1 MANKP
6 PKTKKKYGTWAKNFG
21 KSMMFGS
28 KEVLAETSPYLSST
42 IENLPEQI
50 RDLRDDL
57 HALKQDKSKILGYL
71 IGEDEK
77 ISEYASIALKN
88 AKQSLKTGKFYDEH
102 RQSKLE
108 AKALGME
115 DFDDDMDDG
124 SDFNTDLNDGGDDF
138 DDDLGFD
145 DTPSKSSKKFSS
157 VEMGPSKI
165 VNITGPSTKAIGAVQ
180 HAVNLNTDT
189 TAKGFIALDS
199 SNKQLTTFTMAM
211 NEKYHN
217 QSIDKLDTINGNIS
231 QIISFNNE
239 SMSPFVQGS
248 LKYYDESLSLLSS
261 MNEALQTISGNN
273 KKESESNKEFDDQG
287 YSDIFGEGFNIA
299 SYSKR
304 VGKNIKKTIENSPL
318 GILSMFNDP
327 MILSGLAANPL
338 GLLMKSGL
346 EFLIPE
352 KLLGRIKHTDKTI
365 SSFMPALFSKI
376 ASYESDSNPLIS
388 FLASIFGVKQKL
400 SSGLKN
406 LGDYERGAISYDGES
421 KKALTEVIPTYLAK
435 ISQTLDR
442 IANNQG
448 IAGYENSDLVIYDW
462 EKGVFTNRSQLVNE
476 RDKKLKD
483 LKLSG
488 FTETRDIVS
497 DLLDRVYG
505 TNNTDQKKKVV
516 NTFDNFLA
524 SLVDSGTRFS
534 IDDLFKSEDN
544 KSKTTFKK
552 FFNKKEFSSTDLEY
566 VEQILKNLPIDVR
579 MELYG
584 SGVFEGRNE
593 ISSYYNNLAK
603 TAITGT
609 NNLLDNGI
617 LTPWKKD
624 SDAVFNSKYNIIKDT
639 SINSDDLDEQYHI
652 SREDIKRYNKD
663 NNTNFKKVS
672 EVINDLNSKSKKSK
686 DFTFDK
692 SEYEKTVDE
701 RMKSA
706 YADYLKNAKETKQ
719 AKVFSFDV
727 FTRENPQIR
736 EQVKDEFYSKTFSN
750 AIDKRFSGNDNTISG
765 EIGKLL
771 QSPIDFITRSLRK
784 VDETLYKVIFGFDDD
799 GTSIFDSV
807 VQGIKDT
814 FSKVYNWLADNIFKP
829 LKDFIFS
836 FNPFDSDWFKS
847 AKDSVSKTLFGD
859 EKTGKKGLFTD
870 TMDAVSDFAE
880 ETKNQ
885 LKDAKDN
892 WLKPTFDD
900 IKNNLYEYIFGP
912 EDEKEKEERNK
923 QSMMEWLGSSV
934 KQGVNEWT
942 VLMLGKDLGTKDQ
955 NDKVAKQFF
964 DSFKNTTPNVA
975 RGVLGGAA
983 LGITSGLG
991 GFGILGSM
999 FLPGGPIGGA
1009 IVGGALGILHSNEA
1023 FKEMLYGKEV
1033 KSVDANG
1040 NEVVERTGGLI
1051 SKNTMDFFKKNKV
1064 PIVGGAAFG
1073 ALKVGLFG
1081 GGIGLIPSMAI
1092 GITGPILA
1100 GSAWGM
1106 AMKSKTLQEAL
1117 FGKDTGEKDANGKAK
1132 KVGGLVNKQIFKTM
1146 KKALPR
1152 SAAGALGMMGTMGV
1166 IGELGIV
1173 GSALAMGPMSA
1184 AMTGAALGLLTSSE
1198 NFNKG
1203 FFGYT
1208 DKDGKYHSGALD
1220 KAKNY
1225 FTHNIFKP
1233 TEMFLTKEFFKNK
1246 KWFFKSVVYPLSDT
1260 LIPLKVGAKKITNT
1274 IGKKIGDVF
1283 TNISD
1288 GVKTTFLNIGNNLVK
1303 VFDTVL
1309 KPIKFLG
1316 SSMIKGLGF
1325 LTRTTISAASMP
1337 LFALGSATS
1346 GVLKAQGYMSEF
1358 GKAKTN
1364 LKNDFLHGNLQDML
1378 SKTNEDGTKTKGSL
1392 GNFLDTIIH
1401 PVDTMG
1407 KDEYAGEILEYQRK
1421 AKERDRKFDEAMG
1434 REESALYEKRYKLE
1448 LERKALK
1455 ENKWGLTPEQIAAK
1469 KARLEQDSK
1478 ILDAQQTLEN
1488 SDNPVEVM
1496 ASAQVKQ
1503 GEEQLKKT
1511 DVVAQNTSQLVQNTS
1526 KESLS
1531 ETIVY
1536 AIKNSLGL
1544 NQSSSEI
1551 KTEKEEEAKEITNSV
1566 VQATKANL
1574 AEIMAGDSSSIYSE
1588 DDTIASHLASKNKNS
1603 VQEELQEAANA
1614 IKENTA
1620 ISAANST
1627 EALEAQREAE
1637 KKSGKS
1643 WFSTV
1648 FDFFKDLG
1656 SGVFGLISDIS
1667 SMGDSLIKIGGIASA
1682 VYVLYKLLLGDKS
1695 PGGEVDNMIESSSA
1709 GNIAERVVRGG
1720 TKATVSVGRIIGRSV
1735 GGIKVGKEGKTISEN
1750 ILDKTYSKL
1759 NVKPPEGDGIAKSAA
1774 HLKDGLLDK
1783 IDEVLSK
1790 NKWFSKAKAFIKNTK
1805 AIFKAIIDVAFKSE
1819 NLKLIMQRAGARVL
1833 NAVPSYATI
1842 GFALYDM
1849 TTGWND
1855 AYKLFDVAPEDCDF
1869 KMKLISSLTN
1879 TIFGLPY
1886 MWIIDT
1892 CLSLICMGTISLSD
1906 GIIGRAF
1913 ELIGINLKGFD
1924 HRKAIARLLYNY
1936 FAEDQDISKL
1946 NTNQQKLANEYN
1958 EFVVREGKD
1967 RSTYSLENYLVEK
1980 KGGSNSIWQKYGSP
1994 LLKRVLGVEEQPSF
2008 VGGGDQRSV
2017 IERITEPLN
2026 DMVNYVVEGVKSLK
2040 DKDFGSW
2047 IKTEI
2052 FGLPDEGLMENLKNK
2067 AKEFDNSISSKW
2079 ENFKKNY
2086 LWNPGK
2092 TTGSGNSN
2100 NIGSSSYTISSKIKN
2115 TANQLNQIA
2124 KTPGV
2129 GFEKFIGG
2137 GDIAPTATNF
2147 KAADGDSGIPFYW
2160 NQNADNLKNVPILE
2174 GNKEFGT
2181 FGEIG
2186 CAPTSLSMV
2195 ASLFNGVSIDPLD
2208 TAKLITPDDVH
2219 GDSFFE
2225 FGPKGINSSYFG
2237 HAAPKL
2243 GLNIHEFSTNQN
2255 NVNEAKKQ
2263 IIADIGAGK
2272 ATIVGGRDSSGKTPF
2287 TSSGHYVVIAGRKP
2301 GSNDD
2306 VFVYDPLGKSGVYSA
2321 NSILDAVFA
2330 SNGYIANFMSASA
2343 NKDYKMV
2350 NGVKLLNLDKY
2361 GISFKLET
2369 NEVDYEHLTPN
2380 AKAALDYI
2388 SKYFK
2393 KLTGRKLVVSSG
2405 YRTTNTMGG
2414 HATGNCFDVVDD
2426 MQHET
2431 LEKNEK
2437 DIRTKLIDE
2446 ACRVGIKVFDEYE
2459 HDSKYKTA
2467 GHLHMDATTW
2477 LNATYDYTELKKRN
2491 KPSSIFDLIGRIAKN
2506 AGSVFI
2512 KSLLGEKWEP
2522 EIETDGIDRQNV
2534 PELEGVTA
2542 DQKQVYQYLASKGYN
2557 SASIAGIM
2565 GNIQQESN
2573 FKTDDVALSK
2583 NSEGVTFGGVGL
2595 FQWNDDRATALKNF
2609 ASENGLS
2616 YVDPITQLRFFSKES
2631 EGAYKGI
2638 SDPETMNA
2646 ITGGAE
2652 DAASHFAAKFEVCNE
2667 KYIGP
2672 RREYASQFYKKIMNN
2687 EFSGAGGKSTTPLKN
2702 AFRGSGDMK
2711 LITSDYAR
2719 RVNPPKI
2726 SSRLNYDLR
2735 NAKSFSISESNIA
2748 TNEPGIYDLI
2758 LAIKT
2763 LDSHAELSEIINYLR
2778 IIASEGGLKGNNAPK
2793 LDNRTAKRLHD
2804 VINKPVKKT
2813 YEDQRMEDLMR
2824 AHDSASVFGR
2834 DSYEL
2839 AYKIATGGDFKQNI

>member
-6 PKTKKKYGTWAKNFG
+6 PKVRNKYGTWAKNFG
-21 KSMMFGS
+21 KSVMYGS
-28 KEVLAETSPYLSST
+28 KEVLTEANPYLSST
-42 IENLPEQI
+42 LSSIPEQI
-50 RDLRDDL
+50 RDLKNDL
-57 HALKQDKSKILGYL
+57 KNLKSNKSQILNYL
-71 IGEDEK
+71 IGEEDHV
-77 ISEYASIALKN
+77 SEYASIALKN
-88 AKQSLKTGKFYDEH
+88 AKDSLKNGKFIDEV
-102 RQSKLE
+102 RQEKLE
-108 AKALGME
+108 AKAFGFE
-115 DFDDDMDDG
+115 DMDD
-124 SDFNTDLNDGGDDF
+124 SSFDLDDSFDF
-138 DDDLGFD
+138 DEDSESSSS
-145 DTPSKSSKKFSS
+145 SKSFAS
-157 VEMGPSKI
+157 VEMGPTKVI
-165 VNITGPSTKAIGAVQ
+165 NMTGPSSKAMYGVQEAVGM
-180 HAVNLNTDT
+180 NTEAT
-189 TAKGFIALDS
+189 SKGFVALDH
-199 SNKQLTTFTMAM
+199 SNKQLATFTMAI
-211 NEKYHN
+211 NEKYHTELIN
-217 QSIDKLDTINGNIS
+217 KIDTINANVS

-248 LKYYDESLSLLSS
+248 LKYYDDSLALLTTINDSLLKIS
-261 MNEALQTISGNN
+261 NPKKDEDQTSQY
-273 KKESESNKEFDDQG
+273 DDNG
-287 YSDIFGEGFNIA
+287 YSDIFGDGFNIRAYFKRTA
-299 SYSKR
+299 SNLKSS
-304 VGKNIKKTIENSPL
+304 IDSSPIGML
-318 GILSMFNDP
+318 KMINNP
-327 MILSGLAANPL
+327 MILSSIAANPL
-338 GLLMKSGL
+338 GFLMQSGMEYILPDRLMKKMK
-346 EFLIPE
+346 E
-352 KLLGRIKHTDKTI
+352 TDKNV
-365 SSFMPALFSKI
+365 SAFMPALFSKI
-376 ASYESDSNPLIS
+376 KSYENHKNPLIS
-388 FLASIFGVKQKL
+388 FLASVFGIKQ
-400 SSGLKN
+400 STSYDN
-406 LGDYERGAISYDGES
+406 RELGEFDRGAISYDGES

-448 IAGYENSDLVIYDW
+448 IEGYEKNSDLVLYDW
-462 EKGVFTNRSQLVNE
+462 ESGTFTNKNDLLNE
-476 RDKKLKD
+476 REEKIKSI
-483 LKLSG
+483 KLSG
-488 FTETRDIVS
+488 FNKTQNAFSSSLNTI
-497 DLLDRVYG
+497 YG
-505 TNNTDQKKKVV
+505 TDTDKKEKVSKVFEKLLV
-516 NTFDNFLA
+516 N
-524 SLVDSGTRFS
+524 LVDSNKNFS
-534 IDDLFKSEDN
+534 VDELFKEGTNSS
-544 KSKTTFKK
+544 KSNFNK
-552 FFNKKEFSSTDLEY
+552 FFNNKDFSETDIEY
-566 VEQILKNLPIDVR
+566 ITQILRNLPDDVK

-584 SGVFEGRNE
+584 SGVFDG
-593 ISSYYNNLAK
+593 INNLKRYHTDLARRS
-603 TAITGT
+603 ITNT
-609 NNLLDNGI
+609 ENLLDNRI
-617 LTPWKKD
+617 DTPWMAKRNTER
-624 SDAVFNSKYNIIKDT
+624 VFNSRYNILKNFNST
-639 SINSDDLDEQYHI
+639 SDKLDDQYTI
-652 SREDIKRYNKD
+652 SKEDLEKYNKD
-663 NNTNFKKVS
+663 NGTKFKRVS
-672 EVINDLNSKSKKSK
+672 EVINHIKGNEKNIGNFNKEDLNKSINEKMEKAYSDYLENNKDSKMTYEEFVEKNSEMREGFKNEYYSNALKRKEILNDNSFSSK
-686 DFTFDK
+686 
-692 SEYEKTVDE
+692 VDE
-701 RMKSA
+701 L
-706 YADYLKNAKETKQ
+706 LK
-719 AKVFSFDV
+719 
-727 FTRENPQIR
+727 
-736 EQVKDEFYSKTFSN
+736 
-750 AIDKRFSGNDNTISG
+750 
-765 EIGKLL
+765 
-771 QSPIDFITRSLRK
+771 SPIDFITGSLKK
-784 VDETLYKVIFGFDDD
+784 VDQTMYNIIFGTGED
-799 GTSIFDSV
+799 GTSVFDNIIE
-807 VQGIKDT
+807 GIKNT
-814 FSKVYNWLADNIFKP
+814 FTDMTSWLTDNIFKP
-829 LKDFIFS
+829 IKKGI
-836 FNPFDSDWFKS
+836 
-847 AKDSVSKTLFGD
+847 FGD
-859 EKTGKKGLFTD
+859 NFFDQDWVKNLKTNIKNNMFGGKDPETGEKVDGLFTEFTD
-870 TMDAVSDFAE
+870 
-880 ETKNQ
+880 
-885 LKDAKDN
+885 
-892 WLKPTFDD
+892 
-900 IKNNLYEYIFGP
+900 
-912 EDEKEKEERNK
+912 
-923 QSMMEWLGSSV
+923 SV
-934 KQGVNEWT
+934 KETARDAYKGIKKEWKEWALPAIESIGNSVSEYLFGEDDNKDKNEKDKRPLLERFISSIKDGMDEWT
-942 VLMLGKDLGTKDQ
+942 CLLLGKDIGSKENNKKNAQ
-955 NDKVAKQFF
+955 EFYN
-964 DSFKNTTPNVA
+964 SFKSVKPLVS
-975 RGVLGGAA
+975 RGAITGAA
-983 LGITSGLG
+983 LGTVSGLG
-991 GFGILGSM
+991 GFGLLGSL

-1009 IVGGALGILHSNEA
+1009 IVGGSLGLLHSNEK
-1023 FKEMLYGKEV
+1023 FKEFLYGKEV
-1033 KSVDANG
+1033 ITTDKDG
-1040 NEVVERTGGLI
+1040 NTKTERAGGLV
-1051 SKNTMDFFKKNKV
+1051 SKATLKFFQKNKV
-1064 PIVGGAAFG
+1064 PIVGGG
-1073 ALKVGLFG
+1073 ALGLLKVGLFG
-1081 GGIGLIPSMAI
+1081 GGVGLIPSMAL
-1092 GITGPILA
+1092 GITGPVLA
-1100 GSAWGM
+1100 GSMWGL
-1106 AMKSKTLQEAL
+1106 AMKSKAMQEML
-1117 FGKDTGEKDANGKAK
+1117 FGKDTGKKDLNGKTK
-1132 KVGGLVNKQIFKTM
+1132 KIGGILNKQIFKDI
-1146 KKALPR
+1146 KKAIPR
-1152 SAAGALGMMGTMGV
+1152 AIVGAGGLAGSMAV
-1166 IGELGIV
+1166 IGEMGLI
-1173 GSALAMGPMSA
+1173 GSSLALGPMSA
-1184 AMTGAALGLLTSSE
+1184 AMSGAALGILTASN
-1198 NFNKG
+1198 NFNKN

-1208 DKDGKYHSGALD
+1208 DDKGEYHSGILD

-1225 FTHNIFKP
+1225 FSYNVFKP
-1233 TEMFLTKEFFKNK
+1233 VELFLAKEFYKNK
-1246 KWFFKSVVYPLSDT
+1246 KWFVKNIAFPLSDAFFPMKVAM
-1260 LIPLKVGAKKITNT
+1260 IKVGDKISNLFNTTFKKIKDGVKDIFTNINKNIIKIFNTILSPFKLIAKSMYKITSFALKTSMKLMTKPFVWMGNLTSAVLKTQGYFSEVGKAKRGLKDTWNHGTLKELLIAKKDEDGNTMYGGALGNFIRRGVRYSET
-1274 IGKKIGDVF
+1274 IGKDKYGKMLQDREAYQKER
-1283 TNISD
+1283 N
-1288 GVKTTFLNIGNNLVK
+1288 KR
-1303 VFDTVL
+1303 FDR
-1309 KPIKFLG
+1309 K
-1316 SSMIKGLGF
+1316 MGLIESTLDRRGRQ
-1325 LTRTTISAASMP
+1325 LAEEREA
-1337 LFALGSATS
+1337 
-1346 GVLKAQGYMSEF
+1346 LKANG
-1358 GKAKTN
+1358 
-1364 LKNDFLHGNLQDML
+1364 
-1378 SKTNEDGTKTKGSL
+1378 
-1392 GNFLDTIIH
+1392 
-1401 PVDTMG
+1401 
-1407 KDEYAGEILEYQRK
+1407 
-1421 AKERDRKFDEAMG
+1421 
-1434 REESALYEKRYKLE
+1434 
-1448 LERKALK
+1448 
-1455 ENKWGLTPEQIAAK
+1455 WGLTKDQIKEKLK
-1469 KARLEQDSK
+1469 KNSQDSK
-1478 ILDAQQTLEN
+1478 ALDMQKSLMDSKDPKDVMIAKQVEQGSEQLEKTDMVAKNTQQIVENTSFESLTGAVKNAFKVIFKPEDKNNLIDHHKKDNEDKKESVEEAVKKSLTELVSFDDSGIYSSDDTIEAHLAAKNKDSAQEKLQETMDAVKENTGITAKNTSETLDAQ
-1488 SDNPVEVM
+1488 
-1496 ASAQVKQ
+1496 K
-1503 GEEQLKKT
+1503 
-1511 DVVAQNTSQLVQNTS
+1511 
-1526 KESLS
+1526 
-1531 ETIVY
+1531 
-1536 AIKNSLGL
+1536 
-1544 NQSSSEI
+1544 
-1551 KTEKEEEAKEITNSV
+1551 
-1566 VQATKANL
+1566 
-1574 AEIMAGDSSSIYSE
+1574 
-1588 DDTIASHLASKNKNS
+1588 
-1603 VQEELQEAANA
+1603 
-1614 IKENTA
+1614 
-1620 ISAANST
+1620 
-1627 EALEAQREAE
+1627 EAE

-1643 WFSTV
+1643 WFSSV

-1656 SGVFGLISDIS
+1656 SGVFGIVSDIAS
-1667 SMGDSLIKIGGIASA
+1667 IGDSLIKIGGIASA

-1695 PGGEVDNMIESSSA
+1695 AGGEVDNMIESSSA

-1849 TTGWND
+1849 ATGWND

-1892 CLSLICMGTISLSD
+1892 CLSLICMGAISLSD

-1946 NTNQQKLANEYN
+1946 NANQQKLANEYN
-1958 EFVVREGKD
+1958 EFVAREGKD

-2124 KTPGV
+2124 KTPPGV

-2147 KAADGDSGIPFYW
+2147 KAANDDSGIPFYW

-2243 GLNIHEFSTNQN
+2243 GLDIHEFSTNQN

-2459 HDSKYKTA
+2459 QDSKYKTA

-2542 DQKQVYQYLASKGYN
+2542 DQKQVYQYLSSKGYN

-2565 GNIQQESN
+2565 ANIQQESN

-2583 NSEGVTFGGVGL
+2583 NSEGVTFGGIGL
-2595 FQWNDDRATALKNF
+2595 FQWNGDRATALKNF

-2778 IIASEGGLKGNNAPK
+2778 IIASESGLKGNSIPK
-2793 LDNRTAKRLHD
+2793 LDNKTAKRLHD
-2804 VINKPVKKT
+2804 VINKKNTKNT
-2813 YEDQRMEDLMR
+2813 YDDQRMKDLMR
-2824 AHDSASVFGR
+2824 AHDSASAFGR